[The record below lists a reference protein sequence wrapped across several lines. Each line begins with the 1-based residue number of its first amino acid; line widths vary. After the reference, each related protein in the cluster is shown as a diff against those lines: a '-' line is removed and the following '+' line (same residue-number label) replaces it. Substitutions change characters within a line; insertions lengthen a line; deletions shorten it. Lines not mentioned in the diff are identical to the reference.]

1 MCLFAC
7 TKNWTKCLYTLVSL
21 FVGLFYVLVVIPR
34 FFYSYADEK
43 IANLKKQKVISFV
56 ETPVIHHGIQTKVEF
71 ENKLYSRMSNESLDS
86 NMY

>member
-1 MCLFAC
+1 M
-7 TKNWTKCLYTLVSL
+7 
-21 FVGLFYVLVVIPR
+21 R
-34 FFYSYADEK
+34 FFYPHFEDFLISYDGQT

-56 ETPVIHHGIQTKVEF
+56 ETPVIRHGIQTKVEF